1 MGDPLLR
8 RTCRSRMDGSPMT
21 THLSTPI
28 TVNWGIT
35 ARCNFVCSHCFSRL
49 DRSRMRA
56 GSWTSSRRTG

>member
-1 MGDPLLR
+1 
-8 RTCRSRMDGSPMT
+8 MT

-49 DRSRMRA
+49 DRSPR
-56 GSWTSSRRTG
+56 GTG